1 MNFDLTWTLGDFTE
15 NLHVPHRWNTCFRLI
30 ELLWYVAV
38 FPNSVFRAFNT
49 EDYVRAS
56 NNDGYEVVG
65 SSCMGKIS
73 VQFISPVST
82 GLNSLY
88 WPAAAAF
95 TWT

>member
-1 MNFDLTWTLGDFTE
+1 M
-15 NLHVPHRWNTCFRLI
+15 
-30 ELLWYVAV
+30 
-38 FPNSVFRAFNT
+38 FRAFNT

-73 VQFISPVST
+73 VQFISPVSP

-88 WPAAAAF
+88 WPAAAAAAADLDLNVIGKCAAHLAPSK
-95 TWT
+95 

>member
-1 MNFDLTWTLGDFTE
+1 MDFDLTWTLGILQKTYMCLTNE
-15 NLHVPHRWNTCFRLI
+15 IHVRLI
-30 ELLWYVAV
+30 ELLWYIAV

-49 EDYVRAS
+49 KDYVRAS
-56 NNDGYEVVG
+56 NNGGYEVVG

-73 VQFISPVST
+73 VQFISP
-82 GLNSLY
+82 GLNGLC